1 MCLYRIGENEV
12 VTSHGASSD
21 KIITVETINSR
32 SRFRLNYVSFNT
44 SFISAVRINSVVYEE
59 ATSYSPL
66 YSAIK
71 NEFIMLATRNVNNTV
86 TISTLHNDGSDWN
99 YSVDEVNAIAIN
111 SVVNSTQ
118 AKIYYSYAGSSSNY
132 LTTGMTNSSSSLY
145 SSRSFDIGS
154 SNCANLIEVNDN
166 IVAIS

>member
-1 MCLYRIGENEV
+1 MFCDTLLVVYGAFLSICYLFIRFDSEKLYAYCGMCFDYCGSCVGLINMCLYRIGENEV

-44 SFISAVRINSVVYEE
+44 SFISAVRINCVVYEE

-71 NEFIMLATRNVNNTV
+71 NEFIMLARRNVNNTV

-99 YSVDEVNAIAIN
+99 
-111 SVVNSTQ
+111 
-118 AKIYYSYAGSSSNY
+118 
-132 LTTGMTNSSSSLY
+132 
-145 SSRSFDIGS
+145 
-154 SNCANLIEVNDN
+154 
-166 IVAIS
+166 